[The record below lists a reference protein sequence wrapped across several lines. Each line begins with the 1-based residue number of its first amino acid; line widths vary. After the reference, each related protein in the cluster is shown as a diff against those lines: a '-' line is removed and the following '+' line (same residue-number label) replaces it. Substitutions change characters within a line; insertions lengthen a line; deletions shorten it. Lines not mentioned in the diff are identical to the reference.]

1 MKTVLMV
8 AFHFPP
14 FRGSSGIQRTL
25 RFAKYLPEHGFR
37 PVILSADPAAYPGVS
52 DDQLADIPPGTPVGR
67 AWALDTARHLS
78 VRGRFT
84 ELMAM
89 PDRWVSWWLGA
100 VPLGLRLVREH
111 RPDIL
116 WSTFP
121 IATAQMIGLTLH
133 RLTGIPWVADFRD
146 AMTEPHY
153 PPEPR
158 TRAVCRWIERGVV
171 RRASRIIFTAPGALR
186 MYAERY
192 PEIPNDRWH
201 VIENGYDEDSFTAAE
216 RKLGPAR
223 GDGKALL
230 VHSGVLYTGGR
241 NPVPFFD
248 ALRDL
253 RGRGEVSPAALRVI
267 LRASGE
273 EPTYRRLIDERGLA
287 DIVVLEPATDYVET
301 LAEMMAAD
309 GLLLFQGSSC
319 NDEIPAKAY
328 EYFRAGRPIFA
339 LVDPA
344 GDTASLL
351 RRQGTGTIV
360 RIDSREEIARG
371 LTDFLGRIR
380 HGEPSGPQGSG
391 AEEHSRRA
399 RTAELARLFDSMLR
413 EEGGAGPGGH
423 AK

>member
-1 MKTVLMV
+1 MV

-25 RFAKYLPEHGFR
+25 RFAKYLPVHGYR
-37 PVILSADPAAYPGVS
+37 PVILSASPAAYPRVG
-52 DDQLADIPPGTPVGR
+52 DDQLADISPGTPVGR

-100 VPLGLRLVREH
+100 VPLGLRLIREY

-121 IATAQMIGLTLH
+121 IPTAQMIGLTLH
-133 RLTGIPWVADFRD
+133 RLTGLPWVADFRD
-146 AMTEPHY
+146 AMTEDHY

-171 RRASRIIFTAPGALR
+171 RRASRMVFTAPGALR

-192 PEIPNDRWH
+192 PEIPKDRWL
-201 VIENGYDEDSFTAAE
+201 VIENGYDEDSFVAAE
-216 RKLGPAR
+216 RRLGPAR
-223 GDGKALL
+223 GDGRIVL
-230 VHSGVLYTGGR
+230 VHSGILYTGGR
-241 NPVPFFD
+241 NPLPFLD

-253 RGRGEVSPAALRVI
+253 RGRGAISPATLRVV

-273 EPTYRRLIDERGLA
+273 EATYRRGIDERGLA
-287 DIVVLEPATDYVET
+287 DIVLLEPATDYVET

-309 GLLLFQGSSC
+309 GLLIFQGSSC

-339 LVDPA
+339 LVDPV

-351 RRQGTGTIV
+351 RNEGIGTIV

-371 LTDFLGRIR
+371 LEEFLGRIR
-380 HGEPSGPQGSG
+380 RGEVDGPQRGG

-399 RTAELARLFDSMLR
+399 RTAELARLFDSILSSGNAAGS
-413 EEGGAGPGGH
+413 GGN